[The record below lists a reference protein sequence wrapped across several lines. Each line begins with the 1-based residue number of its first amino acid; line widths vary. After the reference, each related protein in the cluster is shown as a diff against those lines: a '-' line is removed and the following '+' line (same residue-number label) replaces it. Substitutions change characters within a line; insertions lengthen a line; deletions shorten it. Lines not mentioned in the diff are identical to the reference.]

1 MEGSTV
7 GDDDI
12 LLSEFGFEF
21 VGWWEFFFWIIYRV
35 VVGGGWLVGWRE
47 RERDVVVERFLYLED
62 D

>member
-35 VVGGGWLVGWRE
+35 VVGGGWLVGE
-47 RERDVVVERFLYLED
+47 RERVVVVERFLFGG
-62 D
+62 

>member
-12 LLSEFGFEF
+12 LLSLNLVLNLWDG
-21 VGWWEFFFWIIYRV
+21 GNFFFLWIIYRV
-35 VVGGGWLVGWRE
+35 VGWRE
-47 RERDVVVERFLYLED
+47 MLLLKGFYLED